1 MKRILSLIL
10 ALVAAPALLLA
21 NGDPV
26 ISYSAFIRSCNPVP
40 LKVSEVQ
47 VVREDLDIKLGLP
60 YTEVSVAYQLRNSSL
75 KPIHVDYGFPI
86 DFNGAFGQKE
96 GFEGDE
102 YGESLYEVG
111 IEKRAV
117 RDIHFRLD
125 GRELSWER
133 AEDVISEE
141 GYIDEES
148 GMMVYINSCRLWTY
162 TVLDIAPGKTVTL
175 EVSYAVLSN
184 WSTGLG
190 TLRGSP
196 LSRYFPTE
204 GDITYDFTPAQ
215 HWGNGKAGEIT
226 IKVDASALPEQFFT
240 EDSPSIGYGTRSGKV
255 WTFTQ
260 KNFDFAEA
268 GPLGAY
274 FFRDYENPDSPNP
287 SWGDPLVNCAIPTS
301 DYSIEVSGEQAK
313 YPAANMSDGKLETAW
328 VAPGDGV
335 GATIEFYFPE
345 PRRVSDLIIYNGYHK
360 NAALW
365 EANSRIKRMRVDV
378 LRADGF
384 VDTFETNLTDEKDWW
399 QEHSYALYPSEIPF
413 FGQPVLVSI
422 TNLYRSLTGREI
434 GVDPEDGTIVYDR
447 VPEASEKVSRI
458 CLTILETV
466 PGTQYKD
473 LCVSELS
480 VLDGFVILE

>member
-1 MKRILSLIL
+1 MKRILSLLL
-10 ALVAAPALLLA
+10 ALVVAPALLLA

-47 VVREDLDIKLGLP
+47 VVREDLGIKLGLP

-86 DFNGAFGQKE
+86 DFSGAFGQKE
-96 GFEGDE
+96 GFVGDE
-102 YGESLYEVG
+102 YGESLYERG

-125 GRELSWER
+125 GKELSWER
-133 AEDVISEE
+133 ANDVISEE

-184 WSTGLG
+184 WSVGLG

-196 LSRYFPTE
+196 LSRYFPMD

-215 HWGNGKAGEIT
+215 HWGNGKAGEISIT
-226 IKVDASALPEQFFT
+226 VDCSALPEQFFT
-240 EDSPSIGYGTRSGKV
+240 EDSPSVGYGTRNGKV

-260 KNFDFAEA
+260 KNFDFAQA

-274 FFRDYENPDSPNP
+274 FYRSYDYPERAYP
-287 SWGDPLVNCAIPTS
+287 SWGNPLCNCVVPTT
-301 DYSIEVSGEQAK
+301 DYSVEVSGEQAK
-313 YPAANMSDGKLETAW
+313 YPAHNMLDDALTTAW

-335 GATIEFYFPE
+335 GSTIDFYFYE
-345 PRRVSDLIIYNGYHK
+345 PRRVSDLVIYNGYHK
-360 NAALW
+360 SASLW
-365 EANSRIKRMRVDV
+365 AANSRIKRMRVDV
-378 LRADGF
+378 MRADGY

-399 QEHSYALYPSEIPF
+399 QEHSYALYATETPR
-413 FGQPVLVSI
+413 FGEPILVSI

-447 VPEASEKVSRI
+447 VPEESEKVSRI
-458 CLTILETV
+458 CLTILETT

-473 LCVSELS
+473 LCVSDIS
-480 VLDGFVILE
+480 VLDGFIIL

>member
-1 MKRILSLIL
+1 MKRIVLSLL
-10 ALVAAPALLLA
+10 ALAASVVALA

-26 ISYSAFIRSCNPVP
+26 ISYSAFIRSSNPVP

-47 VVREDLDIKLGLP
+47 VVREDLSIKLGLP
-60 YTEVSVAYQLRNSSL
+60 YTEVSVVYQLRNSSL

-86 DFNGAFGQKE
+86 DFSGAFGQKE
-96 GFEGDE
+96 GFDGDE

-133 AEDVISEE
+133 ADEVVTDE
-141 GYIDEES
+141 GYLDEES
-148 GMMVYINSCRLWTY
+148 GMMVYTNSCRLWTY
-162 TVLDIAPGKTVTL
+162 TVLDIAPGRTVTL

-196 LSRYFPTE
+196 LSRYFPTD

-215 HWGNGKAGEIT
+215 HWGNGKAGEISV
-226 IKVDASALPEQFFT
+226 KVDCSALPEQFFG
-240 EDSPSIGYGTRSGKV
+240 EDSPSVGYGVRSGKV
-255 WTFTQ
+255 WTFSQ
-260 KNFDFAEA
+260 QNFDFAEA
-268 GPLGAY
+268 GPLSAY
-274 FFRDYENPDSPNP
+274 FFRDYENPDRDYP
-287 SWGDPLVNCAIPTS
+287 SWGDPLRDCAVPTS
-301 DYSIEVSGEQAK
+301 DYAIEVSGEQAK
-313 YPAANMSDGKLETAW
+313 YPAHNMADGLLATAW

-335 GATIEFYFPE
+335 GATIEFYFHE
-345 PRRVSDLIIYNGYHK
+345 PSRVSDIVLYNGYNK
-360 NAALW
+360 TDALW
-365 EANSRIKRMRVDV
+365 KANSRIKRMRVDV

-384 VDTFETNLTDEKDWW
+384 VDSFETNLTDEKDWW
-399 QEHSYALYPSEIPF
+399 QEHSYALYASEKPF
-413 FGQPVLVSI
+413 FGKPVLISI
-422 TNLYRSLTGREI
+422 TNIPRMEDGREI
-434 GVDPEDGTIVYDR
+434 GVDPDGMIVFDR
-447 VPEASEKVSRI
+447 VPEDSEMVSRI

-473 LCVSELS
+473 LCVSEIS
-480 VLDGFVILE
+480 VLDGFKIL